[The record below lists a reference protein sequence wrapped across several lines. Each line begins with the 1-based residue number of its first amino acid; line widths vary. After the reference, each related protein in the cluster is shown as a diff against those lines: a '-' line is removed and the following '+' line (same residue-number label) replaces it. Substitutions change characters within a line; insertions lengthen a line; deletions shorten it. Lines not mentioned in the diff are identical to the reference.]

1 MNIFQ
6 NLKIKTVKMK
16 KYLLKEIEFHLR
28 MLNNGT
34 IDKDDFVNAIHEV
47 YLHYKENPNA
57 IRNFKV
63 LQPWIG
69 HEVIEIHKL
78 NQKFQAST

>member
-1 MNIFQ
+1 
-6 NLKIKTVKMK
+6 LKTKTVKMK

-47 YLHYKENPNA
+47 YLHYKD
-57 IRNFKV
+57 
-63 LQPWIG
+63 
-69 HEVIEIHKL
+69 
-78 NQKFQAST
+78 

>member
-1 MNIFQ
+1 
-6 NLKIKTVKMK
+6 MK

-63 LQPWIG
+63 L
-69 HEVIEIHKL
+69 
-78 NQKFQAST
+78 